1 MLGRPLYAP
10 PDTAPCDCELSV
22 SAMPRAAR
30 IDSVI
35 AIGQRLARGWHYRDA
50 VEIYTDGL
58 EIAPGDPR
66 LYRHRGHRYIT
77 LRRFRDAATD
87 LDRGNALD
95 STSFDIEYHRGL
107 AYYLLG
113 RFEKAAEIYGRCMA
127 QAERRA
133 GGAGDTS
140 SGTPRLCS
148 DIAIDDDSRVAM
160 TDWRYRALR
169 RAGRHA
175 EAAALLPSITDGMRV
190 RENLSYYENLKR
202 YAGRTTEDAVL
213 TAAGTDSVRVATSAY
228 AMANLKL
235 VEGDT
240 TGARAML
247 ERIVVSPHWP
257 AFAVIAAEADLMR
270 LRQPSVR

>member
-1 MLGRPLYAP
+1 MGRPLHAP
-10 PDTAPCDCELSV
+10 PDTAPCDCRLSV
-22 SAMPRAAR
+22 GALPRAGR
-30 IDSVI
+30 IDTVI

-50 VEIYTDGL
+50 VDVYTSGL
-58 EIAPGDPR
+58 EIAPGDAR

-113 RFEKAAEIYGRCMA
+113 RFEKAAEVYGRCMA
-127 QAERRA
+127 QAERRPRA
-133 GGAGDTS
+133 PDDTAPAS
-140 SGTPRLCS
+140 PRLCS

-169 RAGRHA
+169 RAGRHV
-175 EAAALLPSITDGMRV
+175 EAAALLPSITEGMRV
-190 RENLSYYENLKR
+190 RENLSYYENLRR
-202 YAGRTTEDAVL
+202 YAGRSTEDAVMS
-213 TAAGTDSVRVATSAY
+213 AAGTDSVRVATSGY
-228 AMANLKL
+228 AMANWKL

-240 TGARAML
+240 TGARVML

-257 AFAVIAAEADLMR
+257 AFAVIAAEADLHA
-270 LRQPSVR
+270 LGPAVR